1 ILGLRALYFLL
12 AGLREKFAY
21 LQQGLAVI
29 LAFVGVKMLIAHW
42 YHIPVA
48 ASLLVI
54 VGILATSIAASLRS
68 LRVKN
73 NG

>member
-1 ILGLRALYFLL
+1 
-12 AGLREKFAY
+12 
-21 LQQGLAVI
+21 VI

-42 YHIPVA
+42 YHIPIAV
-48 ASLLVI
+48 SLLVI